1 MIVVDTSVW
10 IDYFKGVENRQTIFL
25 ENALDDQEI
34 IIGDVVLLEILQGI
48 KDENQFRK
56 TKNILGTL
64 TQVQMLSPD
73 LTVEYA
79 IFYRTLRGKGIT
91 IRKSNDVIIAG
102 YCIINDLPLLQ
113 RDRDFEPFQEH
124 FGLELL

>member
-10 IDYFKGVENRQTIFL
+10 IDYFKGIENRQTKLL
-25 ENALDDQEI
+25 EVSLEEQEI
-34 IIGDVVLLEILQGI
+34 FIGDVVLLEILQGI

-56 TKNILGTL
+56 TKRIFGGMS
-64 TQVQMLSPD
+64 QAQMLSPD
-73 LTVEYA
+73 SAVEYA
-79 IFYRTLRGKGIT
+79 NFYRTLRGKGIT

-113 RDRDFEPFQEH
+113 RDRDFEPFQAH

>member
-10 IDYFKGVENRQTIFL
+10 IDYFKGIENRQTILL
-25 ENALDDQEI
+25 EESLEEQEI

-56 TKNILGTL
+56 TKKILEPL

-73 LTVEYA
+73 LAVEYA
-79 IFYRTLRGKGIT
+79 VFYRTLRSKGIT

-102 YCIINDLPLLQ
+102 YCILNDLPLLQ
-113 RDRDFEPFQEH
+113 RDRDFEPFQVH
-124 FGLELL
+124 FGLELP